1 MNKYLTFLEAHPAL
15 VSLILIPAVASVVN
29 ALTRPRS
36 PEEYSAMPPR
46 LAAFL
51 KLLRAVFPD
60 PQKAV
65 TAATQFVQGKVLSP
79 DAKRASLNPPAIITE
94 KKEEEK

>member
-1 MNKYLTFLEAHPAL
+1 MNKYLAFIEAHPAL
-15 VSLILIPAVASVVN
+15 VSLIFVPLVASIVN
-29 ALTRPRS
+29 ALTRPRT

-51 KLLRAVFPD
+51 KLLRAIFPD

-79 DAKRASLNPPAIITE
+79 DAKRASLAPPSVIITE
-94 KKEEEK
+94 KKEQ

>member
-1 MNKYLTFLEAHPAL
+1 MNKYLAFIEAHPAL
-15 VSLILIPAVASVVN
+15 VSLIFVPTVAAIVN

-36 PEEYSAMPPR
+36 PEEYSALPPR

-60 PQKAV
+60 PQKAI
-65 TAATQFVQGKVLSP
+65 TAASMFVQGKSLTP

-94 KKEEEK
+94 KKEP